1 MAPLARRERN
11 LELVHSS
18 VPGLPRAMADRDR
31 LGQVLTNLIRNA
43 VNNTPEGGIISV
55 ETSMLDDHV
64 TISVSDTGIGMD
76 PAEMARIFDRFYRS
90 DQSRARSSGGSGLGL
105 AIVRDLLA
113 AMGASIDVD
122 STPGRG
128 SVFRVSLR
136 REAA

>member
-1 MAPLARRERN
+1 
-11 LELVHSS
+11 
-18 VPGLPRAMADRDR
+18 

-55 ETSMLDDHV
+55 EASAAGDHV
-64 TISVSDTGIGMD
+64 AITVSDTGIGMD
-76 PAEMARIFDRFYRS
+76 PAEMARIFERFYRT